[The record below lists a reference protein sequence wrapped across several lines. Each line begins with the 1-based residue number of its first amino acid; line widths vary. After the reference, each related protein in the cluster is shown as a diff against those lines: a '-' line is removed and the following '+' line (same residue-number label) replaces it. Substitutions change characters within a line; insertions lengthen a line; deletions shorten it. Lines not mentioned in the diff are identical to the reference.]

1 MHTVRTFTCLSLAL
15 ALAACQAEQTR
26 EDHNVDPDSK
36 PLHARG
42 CATDNP
48 TLAEMDAVNAELA
61 AFRQLYAAAGEVTI
75 PVVWHVVH
83 DGSDGNLS
91 SGAINASINVL
102 NDSFGGS
109 TGGAATPFQFSL
121 TATTYTDNAN
131 WYDNCH
137 VSSVESQMKSALR
150 QGGASTLN
158 VYSCGMGGSGLL
170 GWATF
175 PEWYAGDPDDDG
187 VVILDGSV
195 PGGYASPYNEGDT
208 LTHEVGHWAGLYHT
222 FQGGCNGAGDSVD
235 DTPAERDPAF
245 GCPVGRDTC
254 PRAAGDDPIFNF
266 MDYTDDSC
274 MFEFTSGQGSRMDTA
289 WFAYRDEGT
298 GGDGDG
304 DECVAVGDFCSEN
317 AECCSNRC
325 KGKPGARTCK

>member
-102 NDSFGGS
+102 NDSFAGS

-170 GWATF
+170 G
-175 PEWYAGDPDDDG
+175 
-187 VVILDGSV
+187 
-195 PGGYASPYNEGDT
+195 
-208 LTHEVGHWAGLYHT
+208 
-222 FQGGCNGAGDSVD
+222 
-235 DTPAERDPAF
+235 
-245 GCPVGRDTC
+245 
-254 PRAAGDDPIFNF
+254 
-266 MDYTDDSC
+266 
-274 MFEFTSGQGSRMDTA
+274 
-289 WFAYRDEGT
+289 
-298 GGDGDG
+298 
-304 DECVAVGDFCSEN
+304 
-317 AECCSNRC
+317 
-325 KGKPGARTCK
+325 